1 MLAMA
6 RTVVPP
12 KGRQLPEASR
22 STAADHLRSLVTNQ
36 RELLAAIEDEVRRL
50 LNQGHSWTV
59 VGDAVGLSRQGARQ
73 RYRHLVADEPDA
85 KPDMGGRA
93 CCLRV
98 NR

>member
-12 KGRQLPEASR
+12 KGQQLADAGR
-22 STAADHLRSLVTNQ
+22 STAADHLRSLVTNH

-50 LNQGHSWTV
+50 LNQGQSWTV

-73 RYRHLVADEPDA
+73 RYRHLVADKPDA
-85 KPDMGGRA
+85 KPDMGGA
-93 CCLRV
+93 HAASE
-98 NR
+98 